1 MTVSGWHGGD
11 MANGDG
17 KITLDSAIEL
27 VFNDAAKTISELK
40 SRRWAATTLAVAGI
54 IGIDTFGRGSNT
66 RMPPEWATSFI
77 ALILVGY
84 ILLVWRCNT
93 NLFTFKTRLKAII
106 RERFPIESLSLF
118 KDQAEFSDAIVDEG
132 TITGIEC
139 FLVGGAFVLALMD
152 AWTKVLR

>member
-17 KITLDSAIEL
+17 KISLDSAIEL

-66 RMPPEWATSFI
+66 RMPPEWVTSF
-77 ALILVGY
+77 AVLILVGY
-84 ILLVWRCNT
+84 ILLVLRCNT
-93 NLFTFKTRLKAII
+93 NLVTFKTRLKAII

-118 KDQAEFSDAIVDEG
+118 KDAGFSDAIVDEG

-139 FLVGGAFVLALMD
+139 LLVGGAFGLALMD
-152 AWTKVLR
+152 AWTKLLR

>member
-1 MTVSGWHGGD
+1 

-66 RMPPEWATSFI
+66 RMPPEWVTSF
-77 ALILVGY
+77 AVLILVGY
-84 ILLVWRCNT
+84 ILLVLRCNT
-93 NLFTFKTRLKAII
+93 NLVTFKTRLKAII

-118 KDQAEFSDAIVDEG
+118 KDAGFSDAIVDEG

-139 FLVGGAFVLALMD
+139 LLVGGAFGLALMD
-152 AWTKVLR
+152 AWTKLLR

>member
-1 MTVSGWHGGD
+1 
-11 MANGDG
+11 
-17 KITLDSAIEL
+17 
-27 VFNDAAKTISELK
+27 
-40 SRRWAATTLAVAGI
+40 
-54 IGIDTFGRGSNT
+54 
-66 RMPPEWATSFI
+66 
-77 ALILVGY
+77 
-84 ILLVWRCNT
+84 VWRCNT